1 MGIFSEGMLS
11 LSFNKEKRTMKNL
24 LNGILCLAV
33 LVCFS
38 GCGTSPV
45 EVDATHYTDDDNHV
59 LYRGPAPKPDCKKV
73 KCGPPP
79 RPGE

>member
-1 MGIFSEGMLS
+1 
-11 LSFNKEKRTMKNL
+11 MKNVL
-24 LNGILCLAV
+24 RFLLCLA
-33 LVCFS
+33 LLICFS

-45 EVDATHYTDDDNHV
+45 EVDVDHYADADGNILHRTGV
-59 LYRGPAPKPDCKKV
+59 PPKVDCKKV